1 MTKSVL
7 RQTII
12 FFAIVATT
20 LIINEAMRFAMAA
33 APASSI
39 EYLVVPVKLP
49 FGERGA
55 REYEALLNDMTA
67 QGWTYDHGL
76 TGFTVFKR

>member
-7 RQTII
+7 RKTII
-12 FFAIVATT
+12 FFAMVATI
-20 LIINEAMRFAMAA
+20 LIINEAMRFTVAA
-33 APASSI
+33 APASRI
-39 EYLVVPVKLP
+39 EYQVVPVKLP

-67 QGWTYDHGL
+67 QGWTYDHGI